1 MNELTET
8 EARALVAQVN
18 DHAWAMGRLLLELKE
33 REGWRILGYRTWTD
47 CLQNEFA
54 FSRQYLYEL
63 MTAAPVQE
71 RLSTLAYKL
80 NTAQAAALAAF
91 PDYLQVAIVKA
102 TAANY
107 DGKLTE
113 SRLRRVGEVFTEAVS
128 SGHVSTGD
136 GDKMTPIDAALDLED
151 EMAAAARRE
160 RLAPRTYVV
169 KGQIA
174 GIWRTG
180 SQTFV
185 GYPISSEY
193 LNRPLRISVWSEQ

>member
-1 MNELTET
+1 MNELTESA
-8 EARALVAQVN
+8 ARDLVNQIN
-18 DHAWAMGRLLLELKE
+18 SHAIEMGRLLLELKE
-33 REGWRILGYRTWTD
+33 REGWRVLGYRTWTD

-91 PDYLQVAIVKA
+91 PDYLQIAIVKA

-113 SRLRRVGEVFTEAVS
+113 SRLRRVGEVLIEAVS
-128 SGHVSTGD
+128 TGHVTVGD

-151 EMAAAARRE
+151 EMAAQARRE

-174 GIWRTG
+174 EVWRDGTE
-180 SQTFV
+180 TFV
-185 GYPISSEY
+185 GCPIASEY
-193 LNRPLRISVWSEQ
+193 LNRPLRISVWSED